1 MIVDIVGNGPSR
13 EMFTKS
19 ENFAIGCNFA
29 RDVSVDATCVID
41 RHVIN
46 KMHNYDY
53 KPAPL
58 IAQKAFKRTIKDY
71 QSQGTPLPIYDL
83 IDRIPGPEYSSGH
96 HAVIYAANQLNATR
110 VNLFGFDSFAK
121 DSVESDTH
129 EIWNNTVVW
138 HRWKDWRNSWTRYF
152 ESRKDIQ
159 FHIYTLEPITIEL
172 PENVFNG

>member
-1 MIVDIVGNGPSR
+1 MIVDVVGNGPSR
-13 EMFTKS
+13 DIFERS

-29 RDVSVDATCVID
+29 RGIDVDATCVID

-58 IAQKAFKRTIKDY
+58 ITQKAFKRMIKDY
-71 QSQGTPLPIYDL
+71 QGQGTPFTVYDL
-83 IDRIPGPEYSSGH
+83 IDRVPGPKYSSGH
-96 HAVIYAANQLNATR
+96 HAVMYAVSQMKASQ
-110 VNLFGFDSFAK
+110 VNLYGFDSFAK

-129 EIWNNTVVW
+129 ELWNNTVVW
-138 HRWKDWRNSWTRYF
+138 HRWKDWRESWIQYF
-152 ESRKDIQ
+152 EKMNSVQ
-159 FHIYTLEPITIEL
+159 FHIHTMEPVAVEL